1 MNLALKYR
9 PIEFSDV
16 CNQNTI
22 IKILTQQI
30 NTNSIVNSYIF
41 AGP

>member
-1 MNLALKYR
+1 MNLAVKYR

-16 CNQNTI
+16 CNQKVI
-22 IKILTQQI
+22 VKILTQQI
-30 NTNSIVNSYIF
+30 KTNSIVNSYIF